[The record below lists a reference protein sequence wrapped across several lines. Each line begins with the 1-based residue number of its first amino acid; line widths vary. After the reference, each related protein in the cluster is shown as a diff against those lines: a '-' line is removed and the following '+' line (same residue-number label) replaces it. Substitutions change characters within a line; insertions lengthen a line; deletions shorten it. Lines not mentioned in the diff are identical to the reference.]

1 MFFVRDLRIIH
12 MLKHC
17 KLPLNTDCRI
27 NSKVRS
33 KSEPLGFGKFA
44 EFSVEDLEYYQEREK
59 RYSTPFGKSLSNYLT
74 WLRSNGILK
83 G

>member
-1 MFFVRDLRIIH
+1 MRDCGIIL
-12 MLKHC
+12 MLTYK
-17 KLPLNTDCRI
+17 KLPSKDDCLI
-27 NSKVRS
+27 NHKYRS
-33 KSEPLGFGKFA
+33 KGLPLGFGKFA
-44 EFSVEDLEYYQEREK
+44 EFSVDDLEYYQEREK